1 MVTIRLFIYKLKNS
15 HAYKDENISFHK
27 YINSW
32 TLQIYW
38 DISRN
43 IDENFNKKN
52 SYDKNWSKFIKI
64 LGNTQN
70 DRTNNN
76 ILIYEEINI
85 WVI

>member
-15 HAYKDENISFHK
+15 HAYRDENINFHK
-27 YINSW
+27 DINSW
-32 TLQIYW
+32 TLQIYL

-52 SYDKNWSKFIKI
+52 CYDKNWSKFIKI